1 MTDYN
6 SVYDFALKNGCTA
19 VFDEPLSAHTSF
31 KIGGNAKLFVV
42 PESDEALAV
51 LLKYCADGNIRTL
64 IIGNGSNML
73 VSDDGI
79 DAVVI
84 LMCRESSG
92 VSCSDGGVVECDAG
106 VSLSK
111 VCRFA
116 LDNSLTGLEFAY
128 GIPGTLGGAVY
139 MNAGAYG
146 GEIKDVIIKC
156 DCLTPDGQK
165 KTFTADEMKL
175 GYRKSV
181 FSQNG
186 CVITKVYLKL
196 NSGDYDKIKAEMT
209 DILNRRKL
217 KQPLEY
223 PSAGSVFKRPEG
235 HFAGALIEQ
244 CNLKGVSVGG
254 AQVSQKHAGFIINT
268 GGATALDVM
277 TLVKLIQD
285 KVLSETGVLLEPE
298 IKIFN

>member
-6 SVYDFALKNGCTA
+6 SVYDFAVKNGCTA
-19 VFDEPLSAHTSF
+19 FFDEPLSRHTSF
-31 KIGGNAKLFVV
+31 KIGGNAKLFVI
-42 PESDEALAV
+42 PGNDNALAD
-51 LLKYCADGNIRTL
+51 LLKFCADGNIRTL

-84 LMCRESSG
+84 LMCRESCGVLYSG
-92 VSCSDGGVVECDAG
+92 DGIVECDAG
-106 VSLSK
+106 ISLSK
-111 VCRFA
+111 VCKFA
-116 LDNSLTGLEFAY
+116 LDNSMTGLEFAY

-146 GEIKDVIIKC
+146 GEIKDVIVKC

-165 KTFTADEMKL
+165 VTFTADEMQL

-186 CVITKVYLKL
+186 CIITKVYLRL
-196 NSGDYDKIKAEMT
+196 SDGDYDKIKSDMN
-209 DILNRRKL
+209 DILNRRKS

-235 HFAGALIEQ
+235 YFAGALIEQ
-244 CNLKGVSVGG
+244 CNLKGASVGG
-254 AQVSQKHAGFIINT
+254 AQVSNKHAGFIINT
-268 GGATALDVM
+268 GGATAQDVM
-277 TLVKLIQD
+277 NLVKIIQD
-285 KVLSETGVLLEPE
+285 KVLKETGVLLEPE
-298 IKIFN
+298 IKYFN